1 MAARPWRGT
10 LLYVGAVAA
19 MAAAGI
25 AKFAGVAP
33 EVAAAPAAEATT
45 GSSGTESSGTGSS
58 GTGSSGTGSS
68 SAAAGSADSSG
79 SSDSGTTDGAAGTD
93 TGGGASSSS
102 DDVTIVG
109 DVEQTRYG
117 PIQLSVTFSGDT
129 ITDITA
135 LQTPSRERES
145 ERINQQAVPVLTQE
159 ALAAQSAKIDTV
171 SGATYTSQGYL
182 ESLQSAIDQ
191 RG

>member
-25 AKFAGVAP
+25 AKFAGATP
-33 EVAAAPAAEATT
+33 EAAVAAPAAPTSDAASGTT
-45 GSSGTESSGTGSS
+45 GSGS
-58 GTGSSGTGSS
+58 
-68 SAAAGSADSSG
+68 GSADTSG
-79 SSDSGTTDGAAGTD
+79 SADPSASTEPSAPSETGTTDGSTSTD
-93 TGGGASSSS
+93 TGNADSSSS

-129 ITDITA
+129 ITDVQA
-135 LQTPSRERES
+135 LQTPARERES
-145 ERINQQAVPVLTQE
+145 ERINEQAVPLLSQE
-159 ALAAQSAKIDTV
+159 ALAAQSATIDTV
-171 SGATYTSQGYL
+171 SGATYTSEGYR

>member
-1 MAARPWRGT
+1 
-10 LLYVGAVAA
+10 

-33 EVAAAPAAEATT
+33 EVAAAPAATATT
-45 GSSGTESSGTGSS
+45 GSSGVGSPD
-58 GTGSSGTGSS
+58 
-68 SAAAGSADSSG
+68 AGSADSSG
-79 SSDSGTTDGAAGTD
+79 SSDSGTTDGSAGTDSGTD
-93 TGGGASSSS
+93 TGGDASSSS

-159 ALAAQSAKIDTV
+159 ALAAQSAQIDTV